1 MSKFEIGS
9 VSKTQLAT
17 LSRVWEQ
24 GQHVLV
30 TGGTGSGKTRLARE
44 LDEIRIR
51 KGGYVVVFICKLRPD
66 STITDY
72 YSTKDGWVRWKT
84 WKGRPRIDENKIL
97 LWPDV
102 EGKPVRDAVAL
113 MGAVFAGALDS
124 ISRQGKWTVHIDE
137 GLFMTSPS
145 YLNFGREMG
154 MMYALMRSAK
164 ATLLTLAQ
172 RPAHL
177 PLALYANIDHAFI
190 GRASEPADL
199 KRLANMDSTVP
210 ARELQRQIMT
220 LGKHEFLWVRL
231 GDTRA
236 PQVIN
241 LAN

>member
-1 MSKFEIGS
+1 MSKFEIGPA
-9 VSKTQLAT
+9 SKAQLST
-17 LSRVWEQ
+17 LSRVWKQ
-24 GQHVLV
+24 GQHALV

-66 STITDY
+66 STITEH
-72 YSTKDGWVRWKT
+72 YSAKDGWVRWKT
-84 WKGRPRIDENKIL
+84 WKKRPRIDENKIL

-113 MGAVFAGALDS
+113 MGAVFAEALDS

-164 ATLLTLAQ
+164 ATLITLAQ

-177 PLALYANIDHAFI
+177 PLALYANIDHAFV

-199 KRLANMDSTVP
+199 KRLANMDSAIP
-210 ARELQRQIMT
+210 SRELQKTIMA
-220 LGKHEFLWVRL
+220 LGKHDFLWIRL
-231 GDTRA
+231 GEDRK
-236 PQVIN
+236 PQTIN
-241 LAN
+241 LVN